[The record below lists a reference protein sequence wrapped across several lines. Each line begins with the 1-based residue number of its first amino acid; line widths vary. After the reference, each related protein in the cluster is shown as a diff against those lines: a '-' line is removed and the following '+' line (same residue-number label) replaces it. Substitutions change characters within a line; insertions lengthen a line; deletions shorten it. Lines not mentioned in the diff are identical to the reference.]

1 MTTRKVVSGILLS
14 RYELLRMEQLTV
26 HACAHFIDHGGLQIE
41 ENGTGNML
49 SCSGL
54 GEKRVES
61 IITAS
66 SSLVTRHLPIRLH
79 TGEERKN
86 TTVG

>member
-1 MTTRKVVSGILLS
+1 MTTREVVSGILLS

-26 HACAHFIDHGGLQIE
+26 HTRAHFIYHGGLQIE

-79 TGEERKN
+79 TG
-86 TTVG
+86 